1 MILCNIG
8 GDPSLEPSGGG
19 WLLSIGLF
27 LAIIV
32 YLLLLLKNR
41 E

>member
-19 WLLSIGLF
+19 YVLLVCLV
-27 LAIIV
+27 LVTIV
-32 YLLLLLKNR
+32 YLISRRAKD
-41 E
+41 